1 MVNNMK
7 TLADGNNVSSDS
19 YYYLLS
25 KNENDE
31 WNTISKLFGKSM
43 LNSLT
48 LQEYIVLFTHFTDL
62 EIKNFKNK

>member
-1 MVNNMK
+1 MK
-7 TLADGNNVSSDS
+7 TLADGNEVSSDS

-25 KNENDE
+25 KNERDE
-31 WNTISKLFGKSM
+31 WNTINKLFGKSM

-62 EIKNFKNK
+62 EIKNLKNK

>member
-25 KNENDE
+25 KNEKDE